1 MSNFFENID
10 KKNQGEEMK
19 NNVIK
24 ILFGILLSL
33 GGLVLIILLFK
44 LGYKYLIQEKKT
56 RLR

>member
-1 MSNFFENID
+1 
-10 KKNQGEEMK
+10 MK

-33 GGLVLIILLFK
+33 GGLVLIVLLFK

>member
-1 MSNFFENID
+1 MNFFENID

-33 GGLVLIILLFK
+33 GGLVLIVLLFK